1 MVIIKKDDYDFLFKL
16 LDKEKQDTLAPI
28 VVIQEDKVMIDNKGL
43 EVDLYDWINDLV
55 VLKSL
60 DEQYNPNSIGKRL
73 EKLSDYVYSIIEA

>member
-1 MVIIKKDDYDFLFKL
+1 M
-16 LDKEKQDTLAPI
+16 
-28 VVIQEDKVMIDNKGL
+28 VIQEDKVMIDNKGL